1 MHRAISIPVLGFLFC
16 LPSWATESLPRSGP
30 EAEGVSSRKLQEF
43 VETRDREGDGV
54 HSVMVIRHG
63 KVIAE
68 GWWTPYTAESNHVL
82 YSLSKSFTSTAIGF
96 AVAEGKVDICRFPPF
111 SSLGPPQSAH
121 PKRQISRKDQV
132 TDFSPR
138 LRDPLQERLPFIA
151 FPQ

>member
-16 LPSWATESLPRSGP
+16 LPSWATELLPRSGP
-30 EAEGVSSRKLQEF
+30 EAEGVSSRKLREF

-54 HSVMVIRHG
+54 HSVMVVRHG

-96 AVAEGKVDICRFPPF
+96 AVAEGKVDICRFPP
-111 SSLGPPQSAH
+111 SSHSRFRTNPEHIFDTIPQRPSCCL
-121 PKRQISRKDQV
+121 PSFKR
-132 TDFSPR
+132 
-138 LRDPLQERLPFIA
+138 
-151 FPQ
+151 